1 VGWEI
6 APARLEY
13 VLYSTAVDR
22 RYYLAPRRRRH
33 SLGHFTIVAGRPAGR
48 FVGRE
53 GAFLPALASPRWADE
68 CTSPAAAP
76 TRTRGHARA
85 AKTDPVRDARVV

>member
-33 SLGHFTIVAGRPAGR
+33 SLGHFTIVAGRPAALL
-48 FVGRE
+48 
-53 GAFLPALASPRWADE
+53 GAFLPALASPRWADV
-68 CTSPAAAP
+68 CTSPAAAAP